1 VADGGARNGTR
12 DVAFIALGSNVGD
25 RHGYLARARAALA
38 TLPESRVLAATAPED
53 TAPVGPV
60 PQGTFVNQMVAL
72 ETTLAPIDL
81 LDRLLEIERAA
92 GRERTVR
99 WGPRTLDLDIVLLAQ
114 QTVAHPRLTVPHPE
128 LPNRD
133 WWQRELAEL
142 HALLAAREGASR
154 AERVPGASA

>member
-1 VADGGARNGTR
+1 MADTVR
-12 DVAFIALGSNVGD
+12 DVAFVALGSNVGD
-25 RHGYLARARAALA
+25 RHGHLATARAAIGA
-38 TLPESRVLAATAPED
+38 LPGCRLVAATVPEE

-60 PQGTFVNQMVAL
+60 AQGAFVNQMVAL
-72 ETTLAPIDL
+72 ETTLAPLDL

-133 WWQRELAEL
+133 WWMRELAEL
-142 HALLAAREGASR
+142 QALLGTAPAGATSAGRE
-154 AERVPGASA
+154 P

>member
-1 VADGGARNGTR
+1 MADAAR
-12 DVAFIALGSNVGD
+12 DIAFVALGSNVGD
-25 RHGYLARARAALA
+25 RHGHLATARTALAALPGTRLLGA
-38 TLPESRVLAATAPED
+38 TVPEE

-60 PQGTFVNQMVAL
+60 AQGAFVNQMVAL
-72 ETTLAPIDL
+72 ETTLGPLVL

-142 HALLAAREGASR
+142 RSLLGARDVAASGAR
-154 AERVPGASA
+154 G

>member
-1 VADGGARNGTR
+1 MADTVR
-12 DVAFIALGSNVGD
+12 DVAFVALGSNVGD
-25 RHGYLARARAALA
+25 RHGHLATARAAIGA
-38 TLPESRVLAATAPED
+38 LPGCRLLAATVPEE

-60 PQGTFVNQMVAL
+60 AQGAFVNQMVAL
-72 ETTLAPIDL
+72 ETTLAPLDL

-133 WWQRELAEL
+133 WWMRELAEL
-142 HALLAAREGASR
+142 QALLGTTPAGATSAGRE
-154 AERVPGASA
+154 P